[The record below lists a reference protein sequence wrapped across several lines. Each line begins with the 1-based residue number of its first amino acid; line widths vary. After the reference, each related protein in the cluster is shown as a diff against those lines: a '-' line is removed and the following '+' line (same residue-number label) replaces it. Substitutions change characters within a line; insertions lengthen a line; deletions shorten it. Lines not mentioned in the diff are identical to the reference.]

1 MISKTII
8 VTTTARLILTR
19 LDKVI
24 DGSGGRMA
32 TGGSSIVGPF
42 SAALPGRVCRMGL
55 P

>member
-1 MISKTII
+1 MI

-19 LDKVI
+19 LDRVS

-42 SAALPGRVCRMGL
+42 AATLPGAVCRMGL
-55 P
+55 L